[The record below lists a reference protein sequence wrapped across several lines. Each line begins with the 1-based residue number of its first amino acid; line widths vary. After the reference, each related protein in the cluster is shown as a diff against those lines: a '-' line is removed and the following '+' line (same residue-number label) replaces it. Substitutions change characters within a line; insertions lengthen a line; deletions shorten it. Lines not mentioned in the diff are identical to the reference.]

1 MFVERTPNS
10 VLVVYFNKGIG
21 SHVRTDDH
29 RDRAGSSPTPGTKTK
44 P

>member
-29 RDRAGSSPTPGTKTK
+29 LYLEDSNPAPGT
-44 P
+44 